1 MIMDLKKNV
10 NDLLTMMG
18 QGQMLDAFEKY
29 YADNVIMQENNE
41 EPRAGKDVNR
51 KFEQDFLASVEE
63 MFGGEIK
70 NIAFN
75 EETGVAM
82 IQSSMDVKFKGMD
95 RMIMEEVSVQK
106 WENGKV
112 VHERFFYYRE

>member
-1 MIMDLKKNV
+1 MSLKENV
-10 NDLLTMMG
+10 NDLLAMIG

-29 YADNVIMQENNE
+29 YAEDVVMQENNE
-41 EPRAGKDVNR
+41 KPRKGKDANR
-51 KFEQDFLASVEE
+51 KFEQEFLAGIEE
-63 MFGGEIK
+63 VYGGEIK

-95 RMIMEEVSVQK
+95 RILMEEVSVQQ

-112 VHERFFYYRE
+112 VNERFFYNQD